1 MAERKEEKVHLKV
14 PGDTIY
20 LNLVRKVIV
29 DLAEKMGFPEEE
41 VSKIEMAVDE
51 ACTNVIQPSYIEAK
65 DIELKGGYLSRREED
80 VERPIDLRVKV
91 DSDKIEVIL
100 TDRGKGFDI
109 KGYELPKLDEYLASM
124 KIGGLGIYVIKE
136 FMDEAEYT
144 HKPGVGNILVMVKYL
159 KKKNSD

>member
-14 PGDTIY
+14 PGETVY

-29 DLAEKMGFPEEE
+29 DLTEKMGFAEEE

-51 ACTNVIQPSYIEAK
+51 ACTNVIEHSYTEAK
-65 DIELKGGYLSRREED
+65 DIKLKGGYFSRRQED
-80 VERPIDLRVKV
+80 VERPIDLRVKI
-91 DSDKIEVIL
+91 DNYKIELTL

-109 KGYELPKLDEYLASM
+109 KGYDLPKLDEYLATM
-124 KIGGLGIYVIKE
+124 PIGGLGIYVIKE
-136 FMDEAEYT
+136 FMDEVEYT
-144 HKPGVGNILVMVKYL
+144 HKPGVGNILVMTKYL